1 MRRTKS
7 SRDRDRD
14 LWCETFLKVYLSLQ
28 TPTTYSA
35 TGSKHSV
42 YPVRKTHAMS
52 IKLVGLCRTLYE
64 TNLRNSRVNKMHIDV
79 KRILTMEN

>member
-14 LWCETFLKVYLSLQ
+14 RDLWCETFLNVYLSLQ

-42 YPVRKTHAMS
+42 DPVRKT
-52 IKLVGLCRTLYE
+52 
-64 TNLRNSRVNKMHIDV
+64 RNVNKTRLAFAEHFT
-79 KRILTMEN
+79 KQILGIPGLIKCILM